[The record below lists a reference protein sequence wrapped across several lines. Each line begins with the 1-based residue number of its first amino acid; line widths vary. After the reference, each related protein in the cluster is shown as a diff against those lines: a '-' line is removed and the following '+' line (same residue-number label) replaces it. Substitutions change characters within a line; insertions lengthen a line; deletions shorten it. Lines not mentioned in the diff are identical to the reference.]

1 MSQVALPKNLQ
12 KSLDKVL
19 KEFKVDTDKKVDKG
33 VRVAVIKT
41 WGGIIK
47 MTPVDS
53 GRARNNWFITSEK
66 PSEETTARV
75 GTTKGGEYV
84 TSQTKRLSV
93 LDGSRWFLTNNLPY
107 INSLEFGLYNKP
119 GTSKTVNGYSKQAP
133 RGMVRLNLLK
143 WGKNLRN
150 AFKAL

>member
-1 MSQVALPKNLQ
+1 MSQVVLPKNLQ
-12 KSLDKVL
+12 KALDKTL
-19 KEFKVDTDKKVDKG
+19 KEFEINTNEKVNKG

-53 GRARNNWFITSEK
+53 GRARNNWFISTNS
-66 PSEETTARV
+66 PSDETTGRV
-75 GTTKGGEYV
+75 GISKGSTYVGQKTKKLDVFTTE
-84 TSQTKRLSV
+84 
-93 LDGSRWFLTNNLPY
+93 RWFLTNNLPY
-107 INSLEFGLYNKP
+107 IQSLEYGLYNKP
-119 GTSKTVNGYSKQAP
+119 GTEKTVNGYSKQAP

-143 WGKNLRN
+143 WGKNLKN